1 MVTTTTLCRKDSLVW
16 IAVVVAFWITA
27 HSISA
32 QAVPALDRN
41 PYVSIFA
48 TFTDAKPDFHNY
60 KDNAVYGFSL
70 GGFVQTHHV
79 IGGEIRGSI
88 LRWGGGEHQESA
100 LAGPRAT
107 LRFGRISPYA
117 SVLVG
122 AANAWWYSNPPG
134 IGLPT
139 PRKIEGVGFQWTLL
153 GGVDIRISHSISL
166 RAGELGY
173 SKIYEKAKTLTPLYA
188 SAGVVYRF
196 R

>member
-1 MVTTTTLCRKDSLVW
+1 MIVTNTFCRKHTLVW
-16 IAVVVAFWITA
+16 IPVAFLFWATA

-48 TFTDAKPDFHNY
+48 TFTDAKPDLRHY

-88 LRWGGGEHQESA
+88 LRWGGGEHQEFV

-122 AANAWWYSNPPG
+122 AANAWWYPYQPG
-134 IGLPT
+134 RGLPT
-139 PRKIEGVGFQWTLL
+139 PTRVEGVGFQWALL
-153 GGVDIRISHSISL
+153 GGVDVRLSQSISL

-173 SKIYEKAKTLTPLYA
+173 SKIYEKGKTLTPLYA
-188 SAGVVYRF
+188 SAGIVYRF
-196 R
+196 N